1 MEASLP
7 RVAEEQ
13 FLTTHAE
20 HVAQAVLFIAEGT
33 ESQEREMISVGGP
46 VRNWQRRQ
54 VSR

>member
-33 ESQEREMISVGGP
+33 ESQEREMISVSGP